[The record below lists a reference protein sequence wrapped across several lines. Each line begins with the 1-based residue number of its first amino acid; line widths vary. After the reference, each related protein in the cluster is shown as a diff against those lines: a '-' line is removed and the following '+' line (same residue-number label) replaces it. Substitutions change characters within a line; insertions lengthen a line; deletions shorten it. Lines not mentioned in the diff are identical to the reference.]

1 LLLLRKYFIAYRKKL
16 RLKSFETVP
25 TIPEILHKV
34 LVKMCC
40 SRKPMVLVIGLSSSL
55 FRVVDS
61 TLFARDPAFVKVP
74 DRDRLQYCL
83 IPEGGLMNVNVCG
96 VP

>member
-1 LLLLRKYFIAYRKKL
+1 
-16 RLKSFETVP
+16 
-25 TIPEILHKV
+25 
-34 LVKMCC
+34 
-40 SRKPMVLVIGLSSSL
+40 MVLVIGLSSSL

-61 TLFARDPAFVKVP
+61 TLFALDPAFVKVP